1 MKSILISSIVAAL
14 MLFIQSTW
22 LSRGIIMG
30 IIPNLALDVLLFTS
44 FINKEGQGI
53 ITSFLVGILADIL
66 SASPLGYYAF
76 MYTSCGYFATLISYV
91 TEKDIFIVPFL
102 LGAVATIIMAILS
115 KVISLLFSAGIHYYQ
130 VFSMEFGVELIL
142 NGLFAILLFFLLSFM
157 RPLFEHN
164 PKKAMP

>member
-53 ITSFLVGILADIL
+53 ITSFLVGIC
-66 SASPLGYYAF
+66 YAHKLCDGERHF
-76 MYTSCGYFATLISYV
+76 YRSFPSWGSSNNNY
-91 TEKDIFIVPFL
+91 
-102 LGAVATIIMAILS
+102 GHII
-115 KVISLLFSAGIHYYQ
+115 
-130 VFSMEFGVELIL
+130 
-142 NGLFAILLFFLLSFM
+142 
-157 RPLFEHN
+157 
-164 PKKAMP
+164 

>member
-53 ITSFLVGILADIL
+53 ITSFLVGIVADIL

-76 MYTSCGYFATLISYV
+76 IYTSCGYFATPASLRSRLSHIMLV
-91 TEKDIFIVPFL
+91 IMGDV
-102 LGAVATIIMAILS
+102 GAPCGNT
-115 KVISLLFSAGIHYYQ
+115 
-130 VFSMEFGVELIL
+130 
-142 NGLFAILLFFLLSFM
+142 
-157 RPLFEHN
+157 
-164 PKKAMP
+164 